1 VKGNKEGKNRSTK
14 IYNENRAPYARC
26 ICSRAFSHDD
36 HRTMLFRRARAY
48 KKKKKKK
55 KKKGGNKKSFDGVT
69 ESKGIQ
75 QIENDRL
82 SKRKRDRESQ

>member
-1 VKGNKEGKNRSTK
+1 
-14 IYNENRAPYARC
+14 
-26 ICSRAFSHDD
+26 
-36 HRTMLFRRARAY
+36 MLFRRARAY